1 MDIRKVDLNL
11 LPVLDALLRLRSVT
25 RAAAELDMSQ
35 SALSAALARLR
46 NLLGDELFV
55 RTGRGL
61 APTIRA
67 NELSTPVREI
77 LERVRGEVLQ
87 ASAFD
92 PRNDRREFRL
102 ILSDVGAYVLWPRIM
117 RAVRAEAPGVTL
129 ELVQRIGLDIADEL
143 ATGHA
148 DLAIGAYPQLPQS
161 LFQRRLFERKFFA
174 MARPQH
180 PLARGGRKLGLRAFA
195 EAPQVV
201 VRMSSGVQDRI
212 DEALAKHGL
221 VRTDVIELPSY
232 LMLPAMLDAD
242 DFLAV
247 VPGQLADAFTQGSRF
262 MVMDLPVAIPPST
275 IKIHWHRRFHQD
287 AGNTWLRELVAR
299 KVGGE

>member
-11 LPVLDALLRLRSVT
+11 LPVLEALLRLRSVT

-46 NLLGDELFV
+46 TLLGDELFV

-61 APTIRA
+61 APTVRA
-67 NELSTPVREI
+67 IELAAPLREI
-77 LERVRGEVLQ
+77 LERVRAEVLQ

-92 PRNDRREFRL
+92 PHSDRRDFRL
-102 ILSDVGAYVLWPRIM
+102 ILSDVGAYVLWPRIL

-129 ELVQRIGLDIADEL
+129 ELIQRTGLDIAEEL

-180 PLARGGRKLGLRAFA
+180 PMAKGRKLGLRAFA

-221 VRTDVIELPSY
+221 ARTDVIELPSY
-232 LMLPAMLDAD
+232 LMLPSMLEAD

-247 VPGQLADAFTQGSRF
+247 VPGQLADAFAQEKRF
-262 MVMDLPVAIPPST
+262 VVMDLPVAIPPST
-275 IKIHWHRRFHQD
+275 IRVHWHRRFHQD
-287 AGNTWLRELVAR
+287 AGNGWLRELVVR
-299 KVGGE
+299 EVGG